1 MFSYKAQVDDAMDED
16 TVSLPHQQSFSS
28 LKTDSDYI
36 YQVHTPS
43 VHIPLYDS
51 QASKPSKLSP
61 QTGAY
66 SLSPTKYP
74 KSDSSVFASPRL
86 YHSASGIRS
95 IDKNPSIEKGTSE
108 LTKYSLIKSGAASV
122 TQKSV
127 PDLRSSPYSNQ
138 KDDSVAQIEYDSSSS
153 VSNLHFPADTASNFL
168 YSPKVINSNV
178 NLYSQTRKGSLES
191 QLDSTTLDAATV
203 LSRRDSF
210 PEVPALEN
218 TLQVILESGMYE
230 IRTEDCEKSRLKTSD
245 IDTSV
250 EESSADANSSYLTTR
265 FDAEYFKSRSD
276 NSGVSDSS
284 NVTQQLLPNSTS
296 FRIAGTCDWEMKAGH
311 SGGLSDYLL
320 SITSP
325 HKHYKKYEK
334 PDPFSDSDS

>member
-51 QASKPSKLSP
+51 QASKSSKLNP
-61 QTGAY
+61 RPEAY
-66 SLSPTKYP
+66 SLSPSKYP
-74 KSDSSVFASPRL
+74 KSDSNVFASPRL
-86 YHSASGIRS
+86 YHSTSGIRS

-108 LTKYSLIKSGAASV
+108 LTKYPLMKSDAASV
-122 TQKSV
+122 IQKSV
-127 PDLRSSPYSNQ
+127 PDLRSSLHPNQ
-138 KDDSVAQIEYDSSSS
+138 KNEDSVTQIDYGDSSS
-153 VSNLHFPADTASNFL
+153 VSSLHFTPDTASNFL
-168 YSPKVINSNV
+168 YSPKVIDSNV
-178 NLYSQTRKGSLES
+178 NLYSRTSKDSLEGK
-191 QLDSTTLDAATV
+191 LDNTTVDAATV
-203 LSRRDSF
+203 PSRRDSF

-230 IRTEDCEKSRLKTSD
+230 IKTKDFEESQLKTGGTDTPVEKSA
-245 IDTSV
+245 
-250 EESSADANSSYLTTR
+250 ADANSSYLTTR

-276 NSGVSDSS
+276 NVGVSDTPS
-284 NVTQQLLPNSTS
+284 VTQHLLPNSTS
-296 FRIAGTCDWEMKAGH
+296 FRISSTRETKAEQ
-311 SGGLSDYLL
+311 SGGLGDYLL